1 MDKCATDGQ
10 PGTLFEGEGIQ
21 YLLYSPVEGLL
32 DITTKFITDTVV
44 SVLTHTCRWTPK
56 SMGYH
61 RVLVLAEFV
70 PGPFFGSYNAGL
82 CFK

>member
-32 DITTKFITDTVV
+32 DITTKFITDTPK
-44 SVLTHTCRWTPK
+44 TITPFNPIFLQNIVDQKYFYSSAAQK
-56 SMGYH
+56 S
-61 RVLVLAEFV
+61 
-70 PGPFFGSYNAGL
+70 N
-82 CFK
+82 